1 MNLIDELQKD
11 METSGVTVTE
21 FSESLGIS
29 VRSWNAVKEGTR
41 RFGGKALMGIL
52 RKYERN
58 KKITGLVWDYI
69 DTYPIKDKENG

>member
-1 MNLIDELQKD
+1 MNLVEALQQD
-11 METSGVTVTE
+11 MEQSEMTVKE
-21 FSESLGIS
+21 FSESIGIS

-52 RKYERN
+52 RKYKRN

-69 DTYPIKDKENG
+69 ETYPIKENGNG